1 MASGSSTPTSAG
13 SYTEA
18 DMLAKLGVVADSSDY
33 FKVKE
38 ISELLR
44 SKGVKPRGKKAQKCK
59 QVALVCTEDE
69 VRARQAKEAE
79 ALAAL
84 AAAKKQKREPGQ
96 LTINETVKR
105 MRARCTHDFVR
116 VLPSGPRDNGE
127 YHDVCRLCN
136 ATRE

>member
-1 MASGSSTPTSAG
+1 MAARLGLA
-13 SYTEA
+13 A
-18 DMLAKLGVVADSSDY
+18 DCSDY
-33 FKVKE
+33 FKVKQ

-44 SKGVKPRGKKAQKCK
+44 SKGVRPQGKKAQKCK

-69 VRARQAKEAE
+69 VRAFRQAKEAE

-96 LTINETVKR
+96 LTVNETVKR

-116 VLPSGPRDNGE
+116 VLPSGPRDIGE
-127 YHDVCRLCN
+127 YRWVCRLCN
-136 ATRE
+136 AERE